1 MMMVKRHTLILLS
14 TIFLVACGSDEK
26 PVDPE
31 PVAPDQNLVGS
42 WALERTNMVD
52 VMAQGLVDNLRV
64 EGYDPDTID
73 GMIIDFRA
81 EMGEGV
87 SVVRSAIRFNPD
99 GSWVD
104 EMEGSGTWRVD
115 GNTLI
120 MVEEGK
126 EERFR
131 YFVGGYY
138 LTIIFSSELLL
149 DALRADEDF
158 SHKDI
163 ALFSE
168 ILNVEG
174 DTQIRFFYKRR

>member
-1 MMMVKRHTLILLS
+1 MKVKRPTLKLLS
-14 TIFLVACGSDEK
+14 TIFLVACGGDEK
-26 PVDPE
+26 PVGPE
-31 PVAPDQNLVGS
+31 PAAPDQNLVGS

-73 GMIIDFRA
+73 EMIIDFRA

-87 SVVRSAIRFNPD
+87 SVARSALRFNPD
-99 GSWVD
+99 GSWGD
-104 EMEGSGTWRVD
+104 DMGGSGTWRVD

-126 EERFR
+126 EERVK
-131 YFVGGYY
+131 YFVGGDY

-149 DALRADEDF
+149 VALREDEDF
-158 SHKDI
+158 SDKDI

-168 ILNVEG
+168 ILSVEG
-174 DTQIRFFYKRR
+174 DSRIRFFYKRR

>member
-1 MMMVKRHTLILLS
+1 MMVKGHILILLS
-14 TIFLVACGSDEK
+14 TVFLVACGGGEK
-26 PVDPE
+26 PIDPE

-73 GMIIDFRA
+73 EMIIDFRA

-87 SVVRSAIRFNPD
+87 SVVRSALRFNPD

-104 EMEGSGTWRVD
+104 DMEGSGTWSVD

-131 YFVGGYY
+131 YFVDGYY

-174 DTQIRFFYKRR
+174 DTQIRFFYKRK

>member
-1 MMMVKRHTLILLS
+1 MKMKGHILILLS
-14 TIFLVACGSDEK
+14 TVFLVACGDEK
-26 PVDPE
+26 PIDPE
-31 PVAPDQNLVGS
+31 PVAPDENLVGS

-73 GMIIDFRA
+73 EMVIDFRA

-87 SVVRSAIRFNPD
+87 SVVRSALRFNPD
-99 GSWVD
+99 GSWMD
-104 EMEGSGTWRVD
+104 DMGGSGTWRVY

-120 MVEEGK
+120 IVEEGK
-126 EERFR
+126 EERFK
-131 YFVGGYY
+131 YFVDGYY

-149 DALRADEDF
+149 DALREDGNF
-158 SHKDI
+158 SNKDI

-174 DTQIRFFYKRR
+174 DAQVRFFYKRR